1 MAESET
7 TAPARLTVDWQNP
20 SYLDETS
27 LDAEAR
33 RVFEVCS
40 TCRRCEMLCDS
51 FPRLFELADRSADE
65 ISSAPFERFAPVAD
79 ACTLCDMCY
88 PVCPYVPPHVYA
100 VDFPSLMVR
109 CRAREAKAGKT
120 GRVARELRKTDRN
133 GRLMTSV
140 APLVNWASR
149 PGNALPR
156 HILQWTTGIHR
167 DSELPRAHSESFSRQ
182 AKVAPAARVADAPA
196 AGRKA
201 AIYATCFVEYHNPG
215 IGLAARAV
223 LARNGVE
230 TEIVY
235 PECCGMP
242 QLEEGDM
249 EDVTRRARRVAAKL
263 GGFLDDGYDVV
274 TLVPSCALMLKTT
287 WPQYLP
293 GDKAVARLAT
303 NAFDICEYVVALA
316 RSDGLAGGL
325 TALDGGIALHL
336 ACHARAQ
343 GLGAKSAVMLRLI
356 PGCDV
361 MITEGCSGHGGTW
374 GILKE
379 NFDTSMRMG
388 ERVMRQ
394 TAESGRRYFASE
406 CPLAGDRIAHG
417 MPRVTGPA
425 GNATPPRQGPFH
437 PIELLAMSYGLTS

>member
-1 MAESET
+1 MADSDT
-7 TAPARLTVDWQNP
+7 RVPARLAVDWRDP
-20 SYLDETS
+20 SYLDSAALE
-27 LDAEAR
+27 AEQR

-40 TCRRCEMLCDS
+40 ACRRCEMLCDS
-51 FPRLFELADRSADE
+51 FPRLFELADSQPDA
-65 ISSAPFERFAPVAD
+65 IGTAPATSLASVVD

-88 PVCPYVPPHVYA
+88 PVCPYIPPHVYA

-109 CRAREAKAGKT
+109 SRAHEAREGKA

-140 APLVNWASR
+140 APIVNWASQ
-149 PGNALPR
+149 PGNPLTRPALE
-156 HILQWTTGIHR
+156 WMTGIHR
-167 DSELPRAHSESFSRQ
+167 DSELPRAHRTSFSRK
-182 AKVAPAARVADAPA
+182 ARAAPRAPAADAPA

-201 AIYATCFVEYHNPG
+201 VIYATCFVEYHNPS
-215 IGLAARAV
+215 IGLAARDV
-223 LARNGVE
+223 LAKNGIE

-249 EDVTRRARRVAAKL
+249 GEVTRRARRVAAEL

-287 WPQYLP
+287 WPQYLA
-293 GDKAVARLAT
+293 GDKAVERLAA
-303 NAFDICEYVVALA
+303 NAFDVCEYVVALA
-316 RSDGLAGGL
+316 RTDGLAEGL
-325 TALDGGIALHL
+325 APLDGGVALHL

-343 GLGAKSAVMLRLI
+343 GVGAKAAVMLRMI
-356 PGCDV
+356 PECNV

-374 GILKE
+374 GVLKE
-379 NFDTSMRMG
+379 NFDTSMKVG
-388 ERVMRQ
+388 ERVMRH
-394 TAESGRRYFASE
+394 TAESGRRYLASE

-417 MPRVTGPA
+417 MRSAPGKAPA
-425 GNATPPRQGPFH
+425 ASESSLH
-437 PIELLAMSYGLTS
+437 PIELMAMSYGFAR

>member
-1 MAESET
+1 MAESDST
-7 TAPARLTVDWQNP
+7 VPARLAVDWRHP
-20 SYLDETS
+20 AYLDAADLE
-27 LDAEAR
+27 AELH

-40 TCRRCEMLCDS
+40 ACRRCEMLCDS
-51 FPRLFELADRSADE
+51 FPRLFEIADREPGGIA
-65 ISSAPFERFAPVAD
+65 SAPVERFAPVAD

-88 PVCPYVPPHVYA
+88 PVCPYVPPHAYA

-109 CRAREAKAGKT
+109 CRAHEANAGKT
-120 GRVARELRKTDRN
+120 GRVVRELRKTDRN

-140 APLVNWASR
+140 APIVNWASR
-149 PGNALPR
+149 PGNPVTR
-156 HILQWTTGIHR
+156 PVLQWTAGIHR
-167 DSELPRAHSESFSRQ
+167 DSELPRAHSATFSRQ
-182 AKVAPAARVADAPA
+182 AKTARSAPAADAPA

-223 LARNGVE
+223 LAKNGIE
-230 TEIVY
+230 TEVVY

-249 EDVTRRARRVAAKL
+249 EDVTRRAHRVAAEL
-263 GGFLDDGYDVV
+263 GRWMDDGYDVV

-287 WPQYLP
+287 WPQYLA
-293 GDKAVARLAT
+293 GDKAVERLAA
-303 NAFDICEYVVALA
+303 NAFDICEYVVAVE
-316 RSDGLAGGL
+316 RTDGLAEGL
-325 TALDGGIALHL
+325 APLDGGIALHL

-343 GLGAKSAVMLRLI
+343 GVGAKAAVMLRTI

-361 MITEGCSGHGGTW
+361 MISEGCSGHGGTW

-379 NFDTSMRMG
+379 NFDTSMKVG

-417 MPRVTGPA
+417 MPSVA
-425 GNATPPRQGPFH
+425 GNAAPPRQGPFH
-437 PIELLAMSYGLTS
+437 PIELLAMSYGFTP

>member
-1 MAESET
+1 MADSDT
-7 TAPARLTVDWQNP
+7 NGSGRLAIDWQDP
-20 SYLDETS
+20 SYLDS
-27 LDAEAR
+27 DDLDAEAR

-40 TCRRCEMLCDS
+40 ACRRCEMLCES
-51 FPRLFELADRSADE
+51 FPRLFELADRDPGGIA
-65 ISSAPFERFAPVAD
+65 SAPFERFAPVAD

-88 PVCPYVPPHVYA
+88 PVCPYAPPHAYA

-109 CRAREAKAGKT
+109 CRAREAKTGKV
-120 GRVARELRKTDRN
+120 GRMVRELRKTDRN
-133 GRLMTSV
+133 GRLMASV
-140 APLVNWASR
+140 APIVNWASR
-149 PGNALPR
+149 PGNAVTR
-156 HILQWTTGIHR
+156 TILEWTAGIHR
-167 DSELPRAHSESFSRQ
+167 NSELPRAHSEAFTRQ
-182 AKVAPAARVADAPA
+182 AKTTPASPAADAPA

-201 AIYATCFVEYHNPG
+201 VIYATCFVEHHNPA

-242 QLEEGDM
+242 QLEEGDL
-249 EDVTRRARRVAAKL
+249 EDVTRRARRVATEL
-263 GGFLDDGYDVV
+263 GRWMDDGYEVV

-293 GDKAVARLAT
+293 GDKAVDRLAA

-316 RSDGLAGGL
+316 RTDGLADGL
-325 TALDGGIALHL
+325 TPLDGGIALHL

-343 GLGAKSAVMLRLI
+343 GVGAKAAVMLRMI

-361 MITEGCSGHGGTW
+361 MIAEGCSGHGGTW
-374 GILKE
+374 GILEE
-379 NFDTSMRMG
+379 NFDASMKVG

-417 MPRVTGPA
+417 MPSPT
-425 GNATPPRQGPFH
+425 GNAPVPRQGPFH
-437 PIELLAMSYGLTS
+437 PIELMAVSYGMAP

>member
-1 MAESET
+1 MPERDSRE
-7 TAPARLTVDWQNP
+7 PARPAVDWQDP
-20 SYLDETS
+20 AYLDPAALE
-27 LDAEAR
+27 AEQR

-40 TCRRCEMLCDS
+40 ACRRCEMLCDS
-51 FPRLFELADRSADE
+51 FPRLFNIADREPGGIAAASVE
-65 ISSAPFERFAPVAD
+65 KLAPVAD

-109 CRAREAKAGKT
+109 CRAQEANAGKT
-120 GRVARELRKTDRN
+120 GRVARQLRRTDRN

-140 APLVNWASR
+140 APIVNWASR
-149 PGNALPR
+149 PGNPVTRRVLE
-156 HILQWTTGIHR
+156 WTTGIHR
-167 DSELPRAHSESFSRQ
+167 DSELPRAHSEPFSRR
-182 AKVAPAARVADAPA
+182 AKAAPPAPIADAPA

-201 AIYATCFVEYHNPG
+201 VIYASCFVEYHNPS
-215 IGLAARAV
+215 IGLAARNV
-223 LARNGVE
+223 LARNGVA
-230 TEIVY
+230 TEIAY

-249 EDVTRRARRVAAKL
+249 EDVTRRARSVAAEL
-263 GGFLDDGYDVV
+263 GRWMDDGYDIV

-293 GDKAVARLAT
+293 GDKAVRRLSAS
-303 NAFDICEYVVALA
+303 AFDVCEYVVALA
-316 RSDGLAGGL
+316 RTDGLAGGL
-325 TALDGGIALHL
+325 TALDGGVALHL

-343 GLGAKSAVMLRLI
+343 GVGAKSAVMLRMI

-379 NFDTSMRMG
+379 NFDTSMKVG
-388 ERVMRQ
+388 EEVMRQ

-417 MPRVTGPA
+417 MPRVAKTA
-425 GNATPPRQGPFH
+425 GSATPPRQGPLH
-437 PIELLAMSYGLTS
+437 PIELMAMSYGMAP